1 MYNFQ
6 VPRDLHSTPCVDQ
19 DDEIELNYQTE
30 QETRKLSKKG
40 TTASNR
46 KSRKS
51 VDLSRE
57 LSAESDNDDS
67 VTPSKRPRKSTASSS
82 QDRSSPNRSRTRESS
97 LTQTPTNRS
106 SRGESPASG
115 VSDNSPSPAPT
126 RGKGKPKKVGTTA
139 GKAGRNSNAV
149 KSTKQKNNTATN
161 QQLKHK
167 INDKVNKVKVAKSM
181 KNRKK

>member
-1 MYNFQ
+1 
-6 VPRDLHSTPCVDQ
+6 
-19 DDEIELNYQTE
+19 
-30 QETRKLSKKG
+30 
-40 TTASNR
+40 
-46 KSRKS
+46 
-51 VDLSRE
+51 LSRE
-57 LSAESDNDDS
+57 LSAESRSSDNDDS

-106 SRGESPASG
+106 SREESQASG

-161 QQLKHK
+161 QQLKHN